1 MLRHVAIFI
10 LLSFSLIGFSCGD
23 SAVPPGSVIDAT
35 GDVGDFLGTGEYLGE
50 YWPTDGWR
58 TCRPEEVGMS
68 SNRLA
73 EVYRYAANPNII
85 TEGILVVRDGYIVG
99 EAYFR
104 GYTPARQHYSFS
116 VAKSFT
122 SAVMGIAI
130 DRGYIADLDEPVY
143 QYFPDWQEPGT
154 DPRKQ
159 RITLDHL
166 LHMNSG
172 IQWDES
178 DYNSHDND
186 AYMMHNQYDMN
197 QYVLDKPMEHEPGTY
212 WRYSTGNSQLL
223 SGVIWVATGSTA
235 YTFAMDHL
243 LRPIGLE
250 NVRWD
255 SDLAGN
261 TATGSGVRATLREFA
276 KFGYLYMK
284 NGEWDGQQIVPE
296 SWIELSHQ
304 PAMDGVTMY
313 GLHWWLKPAID
324 RDGTTSISDNLLIA
338 WGIHTQQIFVMP
350 DQGLLVVRIGNDPEV
365 QGIEWVES
373 DVLTLVLNAL
383 QE

>member
-1 MLRHVAIFI
+1 MGR
-10 LLSFSLIGFSCGD
+10 
-23 SAVPPGSVIDAT
+23 
-35 GDVGDFLGTGEYLGE
+35 E
-50 YWPTDGWR
+50 
-58 TCRPEEVGMS
+58 
-68 SNRLA
+68 RL
-73 EVYRYAANPNII
+73 P
-85 TEGILVVRDGYIVG
+85 
-99 EAYFR
+99 
-104 GYTPARQHYSFS
+104 
-116 VAKSFT
+116 
-122 SAVMGIAI
+122 
-130 DRGYIADLDEPVY
+130 
-143 QYFPDWQEPGT
+143 
-154 DPRKQ
+154 
-159 RITLDHL
+159 
-166 LHMNSG
+166 
-172 IQWDES
+172 
-178 DYNSHDND
+178 
-186 AYMMHNQYDMN
+186 
-197 QYVLDKPMEHEPGTY
+197 
-212 WRYSTGNSQLL
+212 
-223 SGVIWVATGSTA
+223 

-350 DQGLLVVRIGNDPEV
+350 DQGLLVVRIGDDPEV

-373 DVLTLVLNAL
+373 EVLTLVLNAL